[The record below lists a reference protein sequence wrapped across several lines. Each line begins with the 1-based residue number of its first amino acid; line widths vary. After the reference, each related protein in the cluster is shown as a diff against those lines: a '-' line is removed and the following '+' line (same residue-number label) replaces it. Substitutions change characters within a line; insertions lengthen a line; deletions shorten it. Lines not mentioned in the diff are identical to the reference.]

1 MNPRCDCDSRAGA
14 FTLGAVG
21 RLFAGLLAVAAG
33 LVAAPQAAAF
43 TRTDHALAMG
53 DGVTLAA
60 SLYTP
65 DGPPPAGGWPAVL
78 VLHGLGGDRG
88 DVSQVAEQF
97 LTPEGYAV
105 LTIDARGHG
114 ESGGQSALDGPREV
128 ADYASAVAWLRAR
141 PVINDAKIGALGFSL
156 GGGAVWKLLMAPG
169 ARLAAAVPV
178 MTWTSLYDALFP
190 QSFAKLGLLGSFRAL
205 LPEDR
210 WDADVKA
217 VAADAALNRNL
228 PRIQQFAR
236 ERSVRHDLGK
246 IRTPVLMIQ
255 GRRDDAFDMEQA
267 LTAFARLRGP
277 KRLYLGDLGHTP
289 AGNPAAERS
298 YYLTQARLW
307 FDRYLKGQPNG
318 IDRRPKLELAPDPWT
333 GKTTHYVRQPARRVL
348 RLRFRGRQT
357 IDGGG
362 KVVRTVAPTRRL
374 NETFGTPL
382 AAVNVASTTRWP
394 HLVAVL
400 SAVTPRGEE
409 VIVSQ
414 GATSTPTL
422 SGRARLVTIRLLSQA
437 TTIPRGSRLRLT
449 VAGSS
454 TAQQPANQLYP
465 LSVPSASRAAIGE
478 AKVVLPVLKRPI
490 SRLP

>member
-1 MNPRCDCDSRAGA
+1 
-14 FTLGAVG
+14 VG
-21 RLFAGLLAVAAG
+21 RLFAGLLAIAAM

-43 TRTDHALAMG
+43 TRSDHTLVMG

-60 SLYTP
+60 SLYMP
-65 DGPPPAGGWPAVL
+65 DGAPPVGGWPAVL
-78 VLHGLGGDRG
+78 VLHGLGGSRS
-88 DVSQVAEQF
+88 DVNPVAEQF
-97 LTPEGYAV
+97 LAPQGYAV

-114 ESGGQSALDGPREV
+114 ESGGQSSLDGPREV
-128 ADYASAVAWLRAR
+128 TDYAAALSWLRAR
-141 PVINDAKIGALGFSL
+141 PAINDAKIGALGFSL
-156 GGGAVWKLLMAPG
+156 GGGAVWKLLTAPG
-169 ARLAAAVPV
+169 TRLAAAVPV
-178 MTWTSLYDALFP
+178 MTWTNLYDALFP
-190 QSFAKLGLLGSFRAL
+190 QSFAKLGLLGYFRAL

-210 WDADVKA
+210 WDAEVKA
-217 VAADAALNRNL
+217 LAADAVLNRNL
-228 PRIQQFAR
+228 SRIQQFAR
-236 ERSVRHDLGK
+236 ERSVRNDLGK

-255 GRRDDAFDMEQA
+255 GRRDDAFDMDQA

-277 KRLYLGDLGHTP
+277 KRLYLGDLGHPPAANP
-289 AGNPAAERS
+289 AGERA
-298 YYLTQARLW
+298 YYLTQTRLW
-307 FDRYLKGQPNG
+307 FDRYLKGQLNG
-318 IDRRPKLELAPDPWT
+318 IDTRPKLELAADPWT
-333 GKTTHYVRQPARRVL
+333 GKTAQYAGQPVRRVL

-357 IDGGG
+357 IGGGG

-382 AAVNVASTTRWP
+382 AAVKVSSTTRWP

-400 SAVTPRGEE
+400 SALTSRGEE
-409 VIVSQ
+409 IVVSQ

-422 SGRARLVTIRLLSQA
+422 SGRSRLVTIRLLSQA

-454 TAQQPANQLYP
+454 TAQNPANQLYP
-465 LSVPSASRAAIGE
+465 LSVPGTSRAAIGE